1 MILKMNSN
9 ETAITSE
16 FNYEEFEKIERKL
29 NKIIPEKR
37 QEKASLY
44 VKSKNPNKR
53 AAAAAIGVGLNELK
67 NDKNIDVRRIVAQR
81 AIEYDKDIVYE
92 LVNDK
97 DTTVKTSAIVA
108 LGKANLLTEKD
119 IENLETPIIRVLINS
134 RISLD
139 VIAKVYKFGEIKLL
153 LNKELNVMSRRDH
166 IDVEHIRNI
175 LNAQPFING
184 DYFYKIEMEFD
195 EELENE
201 MSDMDIYNKKLK
213 EEENKILEEENSDD
227 DYNESEEFEESDES
241 QKSLDDILSGI

>member
-1 MILKMNSN
+1 MILKINSN
-9 ETAITSE
+9 ETAVTSE

-37 QEKASLY
+37 QEKAALY

-53 AAAAAIGVGLNELK
+53 AAAAAVGVGLNELK
-67 NDKNIDVRRIVAQR
+67 KDENIDVRRIVAQR
-81 AIEYDKDIVYE
+81 AIEYDKNVVYE
-92 LVNDK
+92 LVNDS

-108 LGKANLLTEKD
+108 LGKSNLLTEKD

-134 RISLD
+134 RIALD

-201 MSDMDIYNKKLK
+201 ISDMDIYNKRIK
-213 EEENKILEEENSDD
+213 EEEDKEKNKVVESES
-227 DYNESEEFEESDES
+227 SEEFDEEADDS